1 MKNGLIAAG
10 VLVALLACAR
20 GDQRTPPTA
29 TSTGWES
36 TQAGSSVPQTAT
48 EPQTQ
53 TEPAPTLGTQR
64 AEAKRIEVHQAQQKI
79 ASGAAIL
86 VDVRDAQSYAFQH
99 AQGALSIPLSDIAA
113 RAGELPKD
121 KQIIT
126 YCT

>member
-20 GDQRTPPTA
+20 GDQQPPATTA
-29 TSTGWES
+29 TGWES
-36 TQAGSSVPQTAT
+36 TQAGSSVPQPETAAA
-48 EPQTQ
+48 
-53 TEPAPTLGTQR
+53 PAP
-64 AEAKRIEVHQAQQKI
+64 APASEAKRVSVQEAQQKL
-79 ASGAAIL
+79 ASGAAVL
-86 VDVRDAQSYAFQH
+86 VDVRDAQSYSFQH
-99 AQGALSIPLSDIAA
+99 AQGALSIPLAEVAA